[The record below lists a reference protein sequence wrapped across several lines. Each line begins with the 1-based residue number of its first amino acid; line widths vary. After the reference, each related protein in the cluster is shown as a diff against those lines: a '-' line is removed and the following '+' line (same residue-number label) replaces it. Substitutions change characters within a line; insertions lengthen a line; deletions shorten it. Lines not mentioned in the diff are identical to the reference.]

1 MADEDLFA
9 SDAAPVP
16 PVPVVDTVGST
27 TAPIAPAAPQGFL
40 AGKIAEFEALVNA
53 HFPHNLAGGTEA
65 HQPIREFLLGV
76 KALFDK

>member
-9 SDAAPVP
+9 SDAAPAS

-27 TAPIAPAAPQGFL
+27 TSPVAAAPAKSFL
-40 AGKIAEFEALVNA
+40 EGKIAEFEALVNA